1 MKNRYLTIICVTL
14 LIGMSPLAAQQDL
27 TIQDIQPFRDGDTLK
42 CSFASPDLF
51 DGRVGKALL
60 SGLPVLVE
68 LHSQIL
74 QSGSSPRKMERYR
87 LSYDIWEDVFRME
100 SKGFNTS
107 FKSFEELQN
116 WWNPRPEVHI
126 SELGTLGDED
136 ISLKLRMRVVL
147 LSRSQGEKLRE
158 WILNP
163 AEVEDNSPSYRRDTG
178 FTLNLNR
185 LVSFFFNK
193 DDISETFEVTSQSG
207 QFKLADLK
215 DKN

>member
-1 MKNRYLTIICVTL
+1 MKNRYLTILCVAL
-14 LIGMSPLAAQQDL
+14 LIGISRLAAQQDL

-42 CSFASPDLF
+42 CSFASPNLF

-68 LHSQIL
+68 LHTQVL
-74 QSGSSPRKMERYR
+74 QSGSSPRKMQRYR
-87 LSYDIWEDVFRME
+87 ISYDIWEDVFRME
-100 SKGFNTS
+100 SKGVN
-107 FKSFEELQN
+107 KSFSSFEDLKN
-116 WWNPRPEVHI
+116 WWNPRPEIHVT
-126 SELGTLGDED
+126 ETQALRED
-136 ISLKLRMRVVL
+136 NITLKLRMRVVL

-193 DDISETFEVTSQSG
+193 DDISETFEVTSTSSKFQ
-207 QFKLADLK
+207 LADLDKK
-215 DKN
+215 D

>member
-1 MKNRYLTIICVTL
+1 M
-14 LIGMSPLAAQQDL
+14 
-27 TIQDIQPFRDGDTLK
+27 K
-42 CSFASPDLF
+42 CSFASPHLF

-68 LHSQIL
+68 LHTQVL
-74 QSGSSPRKMERYR
+74 QSGSSPRKMQRYR
-87 LSYDIWEDVFRME
+87 ISYDIWEDVFRME
-100 SKGFNTS
+100 SKGVN
-107 FKSFEELQN
+107 KSFSSFEDLKN
-116 WWNPRPEVHI
+116 WWNPRPEIHVT
-126 SELGTLGDED
+126 ETQALRED
-136 ISLKLRMRVVL
+136 NITLKLRMRVVL

-193 DDISETFEVTSQSG
+193 DDISETFEVTSTSSKFQ
-207 QFKLADLK
+207 LADLDKK
-215 DKN
+215 D

>member
-1 MKNRYLTIICVTL
+1 LKNRYLTIFCVIL
-14 LIGMSPLAAQQDL
+14 FIGISRLAAQQDL
-27 TIQDIQPFRDGDTLK
+27 TLQDIQPFRDGDTLK

-68 LHSQIL
+68 LHSQVL
-74 QSGSSPRKMERYR
+74 QSGTSPRKMERYR

-100 SKGFNTS
+100 SKRLN
-107 FKSFEELQN
+107 KSFNSFEDLQK
-116 WWNPRPEVHI
+116 WWNPRPDIHI
-126 SELGTLGDED
+126 VETEELREGN

-193 DDISETFEVTSQSG
+193 DDISETFEVTLQSSEF
-207 QFKLADLK
+207 QLADLDQK
-215 DKN
+215 D

>member
-1 MKNRYLTIICVTL
+1 
-14 LIGMSPLAAQQDL
+14 MSRLAAQQDL

-74 QSGSSPRKMERYR
+74 QTGSSPRKMERYR

-100 SKGFNTS
+100 SKGFN
-107 FKSFEELQN
+107 KSFSSFEDLKN

-126 SELGTLGDED
+126 AETENLREGDL
-136 ISLKLRMRVVL
+136 SLKLRMRVVL

-193 DDISETFEVTSQSG
+193 DDISETFEVTSKSSEFQ
-207 QFKLADLK
+207 LADLDQK
-215 DKN
+215 D